1 MGRIRSL
8 AVASVGE
15 LVETAKTKGRI
26 SRAKIPSVSE
36 ASSAESSVS
45 SSASSSD
52 AELLC
57 PAHKSEE
64 STEERTPS
72 VAENAPNVSSSSEAD
87 STCPTP
93 VRGESKE
100 ETYEN
105 RGAAATEK
113 ASEETP
119 TSSAG
124 CVWQESHYKDKVARE
139 ERSGWDDEEY
149 SSEEDKEVEGRTIR
163 VKCRSKTQ
171 NRSKEKKNNPT
182 HQYTLQHI
190 SLIDA

>member
-26 SRAKIPSVSE
+26 SRANIPSVTE
-36 ASSAESSVS
+36 ASAAE
-45 SSASSSD
+45 SSASSSTSSCE
-52 AELLC
+52 AELSC
-57 PAHKSEE
+57 PAHKREE

-72 VAENAPNVSSSSEAD
+72 VAENAPYVSSSSEAD
-87 STCPTP
+87 SACPTP
-93 VRGESKE
+93 VRGERKE
-100 ETYEN
+100 ETDEK
-105 RGAAATEK
+105 RGGAATEK
-113 ASEETP
+113 ASSETP
-119 TSSAG
+119 SNAG

-149 SSEEDKEVEGRTIR
+149 SSEEEKEVEGRTIR
-163 VKCRSKTQ
+163 IKCRSKTQ
-171 NRSKEKKNNPT
+171 NRSKEKNNPT